1 MVTKLPIDDW
11 REIMLELIETRG
23 WKLLV
28 EEWTEVVQELN
39 QVKEIGDSN
48 QLFFVKGQLQEIN
61 SMLDL
66 PNAVKKKVESK

>member
-23 WKLLV
+23 WKLLI

-39 QVKEIGDSN
+39 QVEEIGDSN